1 MHAREEDERK
11 IIDTHTHTAAATVSM
26 NKQFY
31 STQKNGTHR
40 GKQKRGSQAQ
50 VLACAGPRF
59 P

>member
-1 MHAREEDERK
+1 
-11 IIDTHTHTAAATVSM
+11 M